1 MTPPPL
7 PESRRVP
14 AANGFTWLAEGLS
27 LVRRQAARLLLL
39 ALLMQLVLGL
49 TQLPLVGL
57 LIILSVPAF
66 NAGLL
71 EAFHVTAHA
80 GRPELRLL
88 FRPLASGA
96 HVGRLFAMGALVFAV
111 GVLSIS
117 VLLSG
122 SEELLDPALLE
133 RIEQGDL
140 DAMNSLNLESLGR
153 MALAFLVGIAIS
165 GTLSYFAIPLIWF
178 HDRKLGAALG
188 KGLQALLV
196 NWKPFLALGVGLL
209 LLFVPVAIVSGALFS
224 LAAGGGLMTAVVMG
238 LILLLLLFFQL
249 MLFGTQYCAF
259 RDIFGMPAET
269 APMPESGSEDQLVA

>member
-1 MTPPPL
+1 MNPPVTRDP
-7 PESRRVP
+7 RRVP
-14 AANGFTWLAEGLS
+14 AANGFAWLAHSLS
-27 LVRRQAARLLLL
+27 LVRRQAGRLLLL

-57 LIILSVPAF
+57 LIILSVPAL

-71 EAFHVTAHA
+71 EALHVTAQG

-117 VLLSG
+117 VMLAG

-133 RIEQGDL
+133 RIERGDL
-140 DAMNSLNLESLGR
+140 DAMTSINQESLAR
-153 MALAFLVGIAIS
+153 MALAFLVGISIS

-188 KGLQALLV
+188 TGLRALLV
-196 NWKPFLALGVGLL
+196 NWQPFLALGVGLL
-209 LLFVPVAIVSGALFS
+209 LLFLPIALVSGALFS
-224 LAAGGGLMTAVVMG
+224 LAAGGGLLTTIVLG
-238 LILLLLLFFQL
+238 LIMILLLLFQL

-259 RDIFGMPAET
+259 REIFGIPAEA
-269 APMPESGSEDQLVA
+269 APPPDAGDDGQLVA

>member
-1 MTPPPL
+1 VSPPL
-7 PESRRVP
+7 IRDPRRVP
-14 AANGFTWLAEGLS
+14 AANGFAWLAQSLS

-57 LIILSVPAF
+57 LVILSVPAF
-66 NAGLL
+66 SAGLL
-71 EAFHVTAHA
+71 EAFHVTARD

-88 FRPLASGA
+88 FRPLTSGA

-140 DAMNSLNLESLGR
+140 DAMASLNLDSLGR
-153 MALAFLVGIAIS
+153 IALAFMVGIAIS

-188 KGLQALLV
+188 KGLQALFA
-196 NWKPFLALGVGLL
+196 NWQPFLALGVGLL
-209 LLFVPVAIVSGALFS
+209 LLFLPVAIVSGALFS
-224 LAAGGGLMTAVVMG
+224 LAAGGGLMTAVVLG
-238 LILLLLLFFQL
+238 LIMVLLLLFQL

-259 RDIFGMPAET
+259 RDIFGMPAEA
-269 APMPESGSEDQLVA
+269 APPTDAGGDGQLVA

>member
-1 MTPPPL
+1 MLRDP
-7 PESRRVP
+7 RRVP
-14 AANGFTWLAEGLS
+14 AANGFAWLAQSLT

-57 LIILSVPAF
+57 LIILSVPAL

-71 EAFHVTAHA
+71 EAFHVTARD

-111 GVLSIS
+111 GVIHPRRCPAAR
-117 VLLSG
+117 V
-122 SEELLDPALLE
+122 LDPALLE
-133 RIEQGDL
+133 RIEQGT
-140 DAMNSLNLESLGR
+140 DAMSSLNLNR
-153 MALAFLVGIAIS
+153 WAAWLAFLVGIAIS
-165 GTLSYFAIPLIWF
+165 GTLERFRDPLTWF

-188 KGLQALLV
+188 TGCRRCSSTGSLPGAWRGAGAVVLR
-196 NWKPFLALGVGLL
+196 W
-209 LLFVPVAIVSGALFS
+209 IVSGALFT

-238 LILLLLLFFQL
+238 LILVLLLFFQL
-249 MLFGTQYCAF
+249 MLFATQYCAF
-259 RDIFGMPAET
+259 RDIFGLPAET
-269 APMPESGSEDQLVA
+269 APPPESGGDDQLVA